1 MTSTDVPNAFYRA
14 SVKALVLNEQNEFL
28 LAKEQNG
35 FWELL
40 GGGLDF
46 GEDPRACL
54 EREIREETG
63 LQTIYIS
70 ENPAYFITDQ
80 ARNGT
85 WIANV
90 IYEVTLR
97 DLEFTPSSECVELG
111 FFDKERLK
119 DIQVFTNVTKF
130 AELFGK

>member
-1 MTSTDVPNAFYRA
+1 MTSTDVPNAFYRT